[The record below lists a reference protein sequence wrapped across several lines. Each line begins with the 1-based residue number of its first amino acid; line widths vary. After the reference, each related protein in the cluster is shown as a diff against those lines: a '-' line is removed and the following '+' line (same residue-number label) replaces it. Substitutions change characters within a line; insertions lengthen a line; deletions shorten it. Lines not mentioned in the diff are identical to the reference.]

1 MRSLVPLL
9 ALALAA
15 CTVTVSFVPPTI
27 QNLWTQDRYCTYK
40 TTQVD

>member
-40 TTQVD
+40 TTRVD